1 MIELVIFFAFFGLL
15 VIGAA
20 VTDAL
25 GVLPSAAELEAQDH
39 ARWSRIQRDME
50 SMDESVRRGV

>member
-1 MIELVIFFAFFGLL
+1 MIELVIFFTFFGLL

-25 GVLPSAAELEAQDH
+25 GVLPSTAELEAQDR
-39 ARWSRIQRDME
+39 ARWARIQRDAE
-50 SMDESVRRGV
+50 STDGGAS